1 MQLQNFVWLFHE
13 AKILTSLALPTGIL
27 YFTEGMQAK
36 LSNIFIGRSSG
47 KEISMMLSALFIAQ
61 IVTNL
66 TAYPISLGI
75 SAYVNILCSQA
86 YGAKQYRLVGLYF
99 YRALFMSA
107 LTIFPLCTLFIC
119 IRPFIYAITQDW
131 ELAFQTGTFM
141 SIFCLGY
148 PAYVYHK
155 VAIAFLQSQN
165 VVWPSLFY
173 LILGN
178 ISNGVLQYFL
188 IMQYDKGITGA
199 AAGYVIS
206 MYLLCLLLYAH
217 IRFSSVHTLT
227 HVDWTIEM
235 IGEWYHTFQYAI
247 STTIQMFASIYTS
260 GLIPLIVLG
269 ILAHDEWQIAI
280 YSILYSLWFV
290 FYLFAMGYGSAI
302 TVRLGNI
309 LGASQPI
316 QAKRAAIFG
325 FTFGGIIILL
335 ESVCVIIL
343 SEPLSYL
350 FTIDPKLAS
359 ELSFS
364 IKILSITIFGDIV
377 ILEQSIL
384 NACCFQKID
393 ALLKFIFR
401 IVLGAIIAFVWAHY
415 VEWKALSLLMSL
427 SLMCF
432 VCTIIGLITVSCYNW
447 EKLSLKVSKNTKTNL
462 DQSDNDDSQ
471 ISEVSGS
478 TRNIFINRMCHSTL
492 FILLRYLICMSLG
505 AIIFIFAF
513 TYYY

>member
-36 LSNIFIGRSSG
+36 LSNVFIGRSSG

-66 TAYPISLGI
+66 TAYPISLRI

-119 IRPFIYAITQDW
+119 IRPFVYAITQDW

-178 ISNGVLQYFL
+178 ISNGVLQYCL
-188 IMQYDKGITGA
+188 IMQYDKGIAGA
-199 AAGYVIS
+199 AAGYAIS

-235 IGEWYHTFQYAI
+235 IGEWCHTFQYVI
-247 STTIQMFASIYTS
+247 STTIQVFASIYTS
-260 GLIPLIVLG
+260 GLLPLIVLG

-290 FYLFAMGYGSAI
+290 FDLFVVGYGSAI
-302 TVRLGNI
+302 TVRLGKI
-309 LGASQPI
+309 LGSNQPV

-325 FTFGGIIILL
+325 FTFGGIIILV
-335 ESVCVIIL
+335 ESICIIIL

-350 FTIDPKLAS
+350 FTIDPKLAN

-364 IKILSITIFGDIV
+364 IKILSITILGDIV
-377 ILEQSIL
+377 ILE
-384 NACCFQKID
+384 
-393 ALLKFIFR
+393 
-401 IVLGAIIAFVWAHY
+401 
-415 VEWKALSLLMSL
+415 
-427 SLMCF
+427 
-432 VCTIIGLITVSCYNW
+432 
-447 EKLSLKVSKNTKTNL
+447 
-462 DQSDNDDSQ
+462 
-471 ISEVSGS
+471 
-478 TRNIFINRMCHSTL
+478 
-492 FILLRYLICMSLG
+492 
-505 AIIFIFAF
+505 
-513 TYYY
+513 